1 MAAKQPTDKTTTA
14 KPVEA
19 GTPTVEMAPPAE
31 LTPAEVKAE
40 ARQAL
45 ADAAAEDAARAAADK
60 KAAAAKKADATPP
73 VADAAGTT
81 TTVETGTDK
90 KGVET
95 QTTTTT
101 FDPGGATTSAQA
113 AVITVVTNPDP
124 VIGADVPADDSH
136 LDAATKRKIARRE
149 CIVDDGT
156 PHMGEAVNGW
166 ICSAHAIGY
175 RSDGTKRVPLA
186 AGRRR

>member
-1 MAAKQPTDKTTTA
+1 MAAKQPTDKTTAA

-19 GTPTVEMAPPAE
+19 GTPTVEMAPTVE

-45 ADAAAEDAARAAADK
+45 ADAAAEDAARAT
-60 KAAAAKKADATPP
+60 AAKKADATPP
-73 VADAAGTT
+73 VTDAAGTT
-81 TTVETGTDK
+81 TTVETDTDK

-101 FDPGGATTSAQA
+101 FDPGGATASAPA

-156 PHMGEAVNGW
+156 PHMGQAVNGW